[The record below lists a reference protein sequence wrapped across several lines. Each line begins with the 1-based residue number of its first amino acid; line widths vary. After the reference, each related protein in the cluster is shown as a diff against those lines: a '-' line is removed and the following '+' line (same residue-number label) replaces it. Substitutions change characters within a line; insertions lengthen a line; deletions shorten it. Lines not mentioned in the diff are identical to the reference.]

1 MPYFVPASI
10 NAKLPPHAEAIEDD
24 PTELEEY
31 GGGGGGGGGG
41 SIKQWSGVS
50 KQNLLVIFFNDSLT
64 INLLLEN
71 TVQHHT
77 YHNK

>member
-10 NAKLPPHAEAIEDD
+10 NAKLPPHAEAIEED

-31 GGGGGGGGGG
+31 RGGEG

-50 KQNLLVIFFNDSLT
+50 ETKLASDILQ
-64 INLLLEN
+64 
-71 TVQHHT
+71 
-77 YHNK
+77 

>member
-10 NAKLPPHAEAIEDD
+10 NAKLPPHAEAIEED

-31 GGGGGGGGGG
+31 RGGREVLNNG
-41 SIKQWSGVS
+41 QEYL